1 MALRSF
7 LGHVLRINISQC
19 RSNVTAQA
27 VTSLANFVPDP
38 DKKRQRSYSSAP
50 PDDSEP
56 STPEDAAVQDIDAVE
71 ELEPDPRKGR
81 RRTRAEKGSWADG
94 AFRAQLDEAAV
105 PVPEGIPIYDMR
117 TDIPWHYEPQMKWAD
132 MLERVAA
139 ADPDILKTLQV
150 EDYPAPYPGARSIL
164 HWETYM
170 VLMAGPDHLSHPI
183 SKKAKCWL
191 YLRELQEECGLTDA
205 ALEHIALV
213 CGPRYNP
220 RKGVLTLVSEK
231 YPDREENRRDI
242 LDTIHALVAEGERA
256 FPQTDPA
263 IRARME
269 ERQAAMQGQERGLP
283 PPDFSL
289 RKRAGEA
296 T

>member
-1 MALRSF
+1 MALQSL
-7 LGHVLRINISQC
+7 LGHVLRANVSQC
-19 RSNVTAQA
+19 RSIATAQA
-27 VTSLANFVPDP
+27 VTSLVNCGPDT
-38 DKKRQRSYSSAP
+38 DRNWQRNYSSAP
-50 PDDSEP
+50 PDDTEL
-56 STPEDAAVQDIDAVE
+56 STSKEAAVQDIHAVD

-94 AFRAQLDEAAV
+94 AFQAQLDKAAV

-139 ADPDILKTLQV
+139 ADPDILETLQV

-170 VLMAGPDHLSHPI
+170 VLMGGPDSLSHPI

-191 YLRELQEECGLTDA
+191 YLRELQEECGLTNA
-205 ALEHIALV
+205 ALQHIALV

-220 RKGVLTLVSEK
+220 EKGRLTLVSEK
-231 YPDREENRRDI
+231 YPDREENRREI
-242 LDTIHALVAEGERA
+242 LDIIHALVAEGERA

-263 IRARME
+263 IKARME
-269 ERQAAMQGQERGLP
+269 ERQSIMQGQDLGLP
-283 PPDFSL
+283 PPDFSV

-296 T
+296 P

>member
-1 MALRSF
+1 MTF
-7 LGHVLRINISQC
+7 
-19 RSNVTAQA
+19 
-27 VTSLANFVPDP
+27 LANFGPDT
-38 DKKRQRSYSSAP
+38 DRNWQRSYSSAP
-50 PDDSEP
+50 PDDSGP
-56 STPEDAAVQDIDAVE
+56 STSEVAAVQDIDAVE

-94 AFRAQLDEAAV
+94 VFQAQLDEAAV

-117 TDIPWHYEPQMKWAD
+117 TDIPWHYEPRMKWAE

-170 VLMAGPDHLSHPI
+170 VLMAGPDDLSHPI
-183 SKKAKCWL
+183 NKKAKCWL
-191 YLRELQEECGLTDA
+191 YLRDLQEECGLTDA

-220 RKGVLTLVSEK
+220 QKGLLTLVSEK

-242 LDTIHALVAEGERA
+242 LDTIHSLVAEGERA

-263 IRARME
+263 IRARIE
-269 ERQAAMQGQERGLP
+269 ERQAAMERQDRGLP

-289 RKRAGEA
+289 RKRVGEA
-296 T
+296 A